1 MDGDSMRLFANRTT
15 RRLLL
20 AVTAVLLLYALA
32 IQFLSLHFSLSL
44 LLLSLAASGVIL
56 ILCIRYFKKQDSI
69 MEDANDQI
77 TRILSGQRDERI
89 DCDEE
94 GELFCLFHSVNTLS
108 AVLDAQME
116 REKQTN
122 EFLKS
127 MVSDISHQLKTPLSA
142 LGIYNE
148 LIADAD
154 NMGDIK
160 RFSDASET
168 ELARID
174 TLIKNLLTLAR
185 LDAGAIVFEKHREN
199 IAEIMDDLKQRFS
212 YRAELEKKEIRLT
225 GEDEFF
231 FCDAEWLTESF
242 GNLIKNALDHT
253 SEGGII
259 SVDWKKNGNILKV
272 TFCDN
277 GSGIHPEDIA
287 HIFKRFYRS
296 RFSKDTKGCGL
307 GLPLAKTII
316 EAHDGMIEVDS
327 ELGRGTIFS
336 VFFRIP
342 TEL

>member
-1 MDGDSMRLFANRTT
+1 MRLLANRYI

-20 AVTAVLLLYALA
+20 AVTAALLLYAFAMQL
-32 IQFLSLHFSLSL
+32 LNGHFSLSL
-44 LLLSLAASGVIL
+44 LLLSLAASGLIL

-69 MEDANDQI
+69 IEEANDQI
-77 TRILSGQRDERI
+77 TRFLSGQRDERI

-94 GELFCLFHSVNTLS
+94 GELFCLFQSVNTLS

-127 MVSDISHQLKTPLSA
+127 MVSDISHQLKTPLSS
-142 LGIYNE
+142 LSIYNE

-154 NMGDIK
+154 DPEDIK
-160 RFSDASET
+160 RFSVASET
-168 ELARID
+168 ELARIE
-174 TLIKNLLTLAR
+174 TLIKHLLTLTR
-185 LDAGAIVFEKHREN
+185 LDAGAIVFEKHSEN
-199 IAEIMDDLKQRFS
+199 IAEIMEDLKQRFS
-212 YRAELEKKEIRLT
+212 CRAELEKKEIRLS

-231 FCDAEWLTESF
+231 FCDAEWLTEAF
-242 GNLIKNALDHT
+242 ENLIKNALDHT
-253 SEGGII
+253 SADGII

-272 TFCDN
+272 TFRDN

-296 RFSKDTKGCGL
+296 RFSKDTQGIGL

-327 ELGRGTIFS
+327 ELGRGTAFS
-336 VFFRIP
+336 VNFLIP
-342 TEL
+342 TKL